1 MKNSLKTLLVLTL
14 LAVAGLANAQNS
26 ANDNGAANAV
36 VICPITIHNT
46 TNLQFGT
53 ITNSASGGSVTVPPI
68 GSAVYSGVVATTG
81 SHAGATPHSANFNDG
96 GEGSYSYSITPT
108 IITNFSGGP
117 AILSNLTVS
126 VGTGGAGGT
135 GPSAYFPCD
144 PNNPQDV
151 NGGPNGDG
159 DAYSGDT
166 ADDVCGCVT
175 DHICVGGKLTLTSA
189 AGGTYA
195 AVINVAIAYN

>member
-1 MKNSLKTLLVLTL
+1 MKNSLKALVVLTL
-14 LAVAGLANAQNS
+14 LAFAGLANAQNS

-53 ITNSASGGSVTVPPI
+53 ITNSAAGGSVTVPPN
-68 GSAVYSGVVATTG
+68 GSATYSGVVATTG

-96 GEGSYSYSITPT
+96 GEGSFSYSITPT
-108 IITNFSGGP
+108 IVTNFSGGP
-117 AILSNLTVS
+117 ALLSNLTIA
-126 VGTGGAGGT
+126 VGPAGAGGT
-135 GPSAYFPCD
+135 GPSAFFPCD
-144 PNNPQDV
+144 GGPADLN
-151 NGGPNGDG
+151 GPNGDG
-159 DAYSGDT
+159 DAYSGDF
-166 ADDVCGCVT
+166 DDDKCGCVT
-175 DHICVGGKLTLTSA
+175 DFIKVGGKLTLTSA